1 MTYIEIYSNFTLI
14 VPMFIFVVLFL
25 NVLEIHYVIPHNTQR
40 YTIFPPQRYKHLQH
54 KTQKNK
60 NHLKCKCITDK
71 TLSIQHRSTCIDI
84 KKGGHAVV
92 PVLIAEPPRVLDK
105 CP

>member
-1 MTYIEIYSNFTLI
+1 
-14 VPMFIFVVLFL
+14 MFIFVILFL
-25 NVLEIHYVIPHNTQR
+25 NVPEIHYVIPHNTQR

-60 NHLKCKCITDK
+60 NHRKCKCITDK
-71 TLSIQHRSTCIDI
+71 PNLYTLSCTCIDI
-84 KKGGHAVV
+84 KKERRPAVV

>member
-1 MTYIEIYSNFTLI
+1 MTCIEIYSNFTLI

-25 NVLEIHYVIPHNTQR
+25 NVPEIHYVIPHNTQR

-60 NHLKCKCITDK
+60 NHRKCKCITEK
-71 TLSIQHRSTCIDI
+71 PTYRPYLFNIDI